1 MIRPGN
7 RLTLLENGADYFPAL
22 MAAIDAARHEVHLE
36 SYIFQADST
45 GLAVARAL
53 VRAAQR
59 GVVTRL
65 MLDGFGARDLPV
77 PLLADMRCAGV
88 EVLYFRPERWSLP
101 MRPRRH
107 RYRLRRMHRKLALVD
122 ARVAFVGGINIIDDL
137 DDGRLAQPR
146 RDYAVRIE
154 GPLVADVHASA
165 YRLWRLVR
173 WSRLGLRRSEDV
185 WLKPITET
193 VGEQRGEFIARDNLR
208 GRRAI
213 EQAYLHAI
221 RGARHEIC
229 IANAYFLPGL
239 RFRHALVDAAQRG
252 VRVVLIMQG
261 HTDHPLYRAASRALY
276 RHFLD
281 NGVEIF
287 EYHASELH
295 AKVAVV
301 DGRWATVGSSNID
314 PFSLLLAREANVMV
328 HDRSFAETLLASLKR
343 LRQTGGH
350 RIHRLAWRRIPGYSR
365 VASWLAYGVVRAG
378 MGLAGFARGW
388 DEEQRQAGSPSMG
401 E

>member
-7 RLTLLENGADYFPAL
+7 RLTLLENGTDYFPAL
-22 MAAIDAARHEVHLE
+22 LEAIDGARHEIHLE
-36 SYIFQADST
+36 SYIFRADVT

-53 VRAAQR
+53 MRAARR

-65 MLDGFGARDLPV
+65 MLDGFGARDLPAA
-77 PLLADMRCAGV
+77 LQAEMRNAGV
-88 EVLYFRPERWSLP
+88 EVVFFRPERWSLP

-107 RYRLRRMHRKLALVD
+107 RYRLRRLHRKLALVD
-122 ARVAFVGGINIIDDL
+122 ARMAFLGGINIIDDL

-154 GPLVADVHASA
+154 GPLVADIHASA
-165 YRLWRLVR
+165 YRLWRLVG
-173 WSRLGLRRSEDV
+173 WSRLGLRRGEDV
-185 WLKPITET
+185 WLKPIADPA
-193 VGEQRGEFIARDNLR
+193 GDQRAEFVARDNLR
-208 GRRAI
+208 GRRSI
-213 EQAYLHAI
+213 EKAYLRAI
-221 RGARHEIC
+221 RGARHEIF

-261 HTDHPLYRAASRALY
+261 YTDHPLYRAASRALY
-276 RHFLD
+276 RHFLE

-287 EYHASELH
+287 EYSASELH

-314 PFSLLLAREANVMV
+314 PFSLLLAREANVV
-328 HDRSFAETLLASLKR
+328 AYDRPFAQTLLASLEDLMRK
-343 LRQTGGH
+343 GGH
-350 RIHRLAWRRIPGYSR
+350 RIHRMAWRRIPWYSR
-365 VASWLAYGVVRAG
+365 AASWLAYGFVRAG
-378 MGLAGFARGW
+378 MGLAGFAKGW
-388 DEEQRQAGSPSMG
+388 DRGKRKG
-401 E
+401 